1 MVTTAVS
8 DRLNPSGSPVWLGN
22 TKHNR
27 GGPENKNSFC
37 TECFHGAWRYSVTHV
52 LGKHCSCTIHSRLE
66 RSGVLRVGGGLG
78 REGGR
83 RLVCSVVFGERSQ
96 VQLPGCYTKSVTMTS

>member
-1 MVTTAVS
+1 MVTTAGS
-8 DRLNPSGSPVWLGN
+8 DRLSPSGSPVWLGN

-27 GGPENKNSFC
+27 GGPENKNSLC

-78 REGGR
+78 REGVGVWSVLLCLAKGHKFSY
-83 RLVCSVVFGERSQ
+83 LVATQKVS
-96 VQLPGCYTKSVTMTS
+96 P